1 MLAPDEAAE
10 DAVLRHVL
18 DAVRGGD
25 TPDVVPASSSVAGFA
40 EFLAV
45 EAVLDKRWPETRMEP
60 SLDRIADLVELLGDP
75 QRGYPV
81 VHLTGTNGKT
91 STARMVDALLSEI
104 GLRTGRYTSPH
115 LQSATERINI
125 DNRPITPERYVEVYR
140 DVAPFVDLVDARH
153 DVPLSKFEVL
163 TAMGFAAFADA
174 PVEAGIVEVGLGGRW
189 DATNVVDGTVAV
201 ITPIGLDHAEYL
213 GTDIL
218 GIAREKA
225 GIIKPGA
232 VAVLAAQDKAVA
244 EVLIERCAEVGAQ
257 VAREGAEFGV
267 REREIAVGGQRI
279 VLQGLS
285 GSYDEVFLP
294 LHGEHQ
300 ASNAAL
306 ALAAVEALTGAGPK
320 SPLDPDA
327 VRAAF
332 AGVRSPGRLERV
344 AAGAD
349 VATVLVDAAHNPHG
363 ARALAAALT
372 TEFRF
377 TRLIAVVAAMRD
389 KDVRGILAELEPV
402 VAEIVVTT
410 NSSSRDDGPGRAGR
424 ARRGGVRLGPGERR
438 AGARPRRSSRPA
450 SWPRRRAR
458 PEPGSSSPARSSRR
472 GRRGGCSAWSRHDHA
487 RPGGPG
493 PHREGAARCVRR
505 AARAGGIVVGLAL
518 LVLPKFGAGATPL
531 GVTLIGGLAV
541 AMVARVRGCSAG
553 RGACR
558 VALALQVATI
568 ACGLLV
574 PALALM
580 GLIFAAVWAG
590 ILLMAPRR
598 AAPVGAR
605 PAARPAGRPRGAP
618 QVGVVTHAG
627 RGRVE
632 AVATLRG

>member
-1 MLAPDEAAE
+1 MSGIPGAWMRPTEPPEGEGPVRAPDEAAE

-115 LQSATERINI
+115 LQSAVERINI

-201 ITPIGLDHAEYL
+201 VTPIGLDHAEYL
-213 GTDIL
+213 GTDVL

-232 VAVLAAQDKAVA
+232 VAVLAAQEKAVA
-244 EVLIERCAEVGAQ
+244 EVLIEHCVEVGAQ

-267 REREIAVGGQRI
+267 RDRELAVGGQRI

-285 GSYDEVFLP
+285 GSYDDIFLP

-306 ALAAVEALTGAGPK
+306 ALAAAEALVGAGPR
-320 SPLDPDA
+320 SSLDPDA

-332 AGVRSPGRLERV
+332 AAVRSPGRLERV

-402 VAEIVVTT
+402 VAEIVVTA
-410 NSSSRDDGPGRAGR
+410 NSSSRTMDPDE
-424 ARRGGVRLGPGERR
+424 LGALAVSVFGSGAGERR
-438 AGARPRRSSRPA
+438 AGARAGDRAGPRAGRGGGHLRGRGHRHRLGGHGGGGAAAVRSGAVVSEPASSPQTHRGRSRRSPIRRRGCARCTPPCSSWRRSS
-450 SWPRRRAR
+450 S
-458 PEPGSSSPARSSRR
+458 GSPCSCCPSSGWGRHRSGS
-472 GRRGGCSAWSRHDHA
+472 
-487 RPGGPG
+487 
-493 PHREGAARCVRR
+493 V
-505 AARAGGIVVGLAL
+505 
-518 LVLPKFGAGATPL
+518 
-531 GVTLIGGLAV
+531 
-541 AMVARVRGCSAG
+541 
-553 RGACR
+553 
-558 VALALQVATI
+558 
-568 ACGLLV
+568 
-574 PALALM
+574 
-580 GLIFAAVWAG
+580 
-590 ILLMAPRR
+590 
-598 AAPVGAR
+598 
-605 PAARPAGRPRGAP
+605 
-618 QVGVVTHAG
+618 
-627 RGRVE
+627 
-632 AVATLRG
+632 

>member
-1 MLAPDEAAE
+1 MPTPRRPPQ

-25 TPDVVPASSSVAGFA
+25 TPDVVPAGSSVAGFA

-140 DVAPFVDLVDARH
+140 DVAPFVDLVDAPPR
-153 DVPLSKFEVL
+153 
-163 TAMGFAAFADA
+163 GAAEQVRGAHRDGVRRVRGR
-174 PVEAGIVEVGLGGRW
+174 PGGGR
-189 DATNVVDGTVAV
+189 GRRGRSGRAV
-201 ITPIGLDHAEYL
+201 GRHERRRRHRRGDHARSALDHAEYL
-213 GTDIL
+213 GTDVL

-244 EVLIERCAEVGAQ
+244 EVLIERCVEVGAQ

-267 REREIAVGGQRI
+267 RDREIAVGGQRI

-285 GSYDEVFLP
+285 GSYDDIFLP

-306 ALAAVEALTGAGPK
+306 ALAAAEALVGAGPK

-332 AGVRSPGRLERV
+332 AAVRSPGRLERV

-372 TEFRF
+372 TDFRF

-402 VAEIVVTT
+402 VAEIVVTA
-410 NSSSRDDGPGRAGR
+410 NSSPRTMDPDELGALAVSVFGSDRVSVEPVLAQAIEQARELAEEEGTSGAGVIVTGSVVTAGE
-424 ARRGGVRLGPGERR
+424 ARRLFGLE
-438 AGARPRRSSRPA
+438 PA
-450 SWPRRRAR
+450 
-458 PEPGSSSPARSSRR
+458 
-472 GRRGGCSAWSRHDHA
+472 
-487 RPGGPG
+487 
-493 PHREGAARCVRR
+493 
-505 AARAGGIVVGLAL
+505 
-518 LVLPKFGAGATPL
+518 
-531 GVTLIGGLAV
+531 
-541 AMVARVRGCSAG
+541 
-553 RGACR
+553 
-558 VALALQVATI
+558 
-568 ACGLLV
+568 
-574 PALALM
+574 
-580 GLIFAAVWAG
+580 
-590 ILLMAPRR
+590 
-598 AAPVGAR
+598 
-605 PAARPAGRPRGAP
+605 
-618 QVGVVTHAG
+618 
-627 RGRVE
+627 
-632 AVATLRG
+632 

>member
-1 MLAPDEAAE
+1 MSRGDGGFGDADFGGGDFDGPDLGDPDFDERNPGRLDAAEEPPEGEGPVRAPEEAAE

-115 LQSATERINI
+115 LQSAVERINI

-201 ITPIGLDHAEYL
+201 VTPIGLDHAEYL
-213 GTDIL
+213 GTDVL
-218 GIAREKA
+218 AIAREKA

-244 EVLIERCAEVGAQ
+244 EVLIEHCVAVGAQ
-257 VAREGAEFGV
+257 VAREGVEFGV
-267 REREIAVGGQRI
+267 RDRELAVGGQRI
-279 VLQGLS
+279 VLQGVS
-285 GSYDEVFLP
+285 GSYDDIFLP

-306 ALAAVEALTGAGPK
+306 ALAAAEALVGAGPR
-320 SPLDPDA
+320 SPLDPEA

-332 AGVRSPGRLERV
+332 AAVRSPGRLERV
-344 AAGAD
+344 AAGAH
-349 VATVLVDAAHNPHG
+349 VVTVLVDAAHNPHG

-389 KDVRGILAELEPV
+389 KDVGGILAELEPV
-402 VAEIVVTT
+402 VAEIVVTA
-410 NSSSRDDGPGRAGR
+410 NSSPRTMDPDELGALAVSVFGSGRVSVEPVLAEAIEQARELAEEEGTSGAGVIVTGSVVTVGE
-424 ARRGGVRLGPGERR
+424 ARRLFGL
-438 AGARPRRSSRPA
+438 
-450 SWPRRRAR
+450 
-458 PEPGSSSPARSSRR
+458 EPS
-472 GRRGGCSAWSRHDHA
+472 
-487 RPGGPG
+487 
-493 PHREGAARCVRR
+493 
-505 AARAGGIVVGLAL
+505 
-518 LVLPKFGAGATPL
+518 
-531 GVTLIGGLAV
+531 
-541 AMVARVRGCSAG
+541 
-553 RGACR
+553 
-558 VALALQVATI
+558 
-568 ACGLLV
+568 
-574 PALALM
+574 
-580 GLIFAAVWAG
+580 
-590 ILLMAPRR
+590 
-598 AAPVGAR
+598 
-605 PAARPAGRPRGAP
+605 
-618 QVGVVTHAG
+618 
-627 RGRVE
+627 
-632 AVATLRG
+632 